1 MTKTTQRIEQQNRFK
16 GILSRLRKDTSG
28 VALYMYA
35 IGLVPIMAS
44 AGIGFDIGRAY
55 LVRSKMQQACD
66 AGAIAGR
73 RSMAGLTIK
82 DNDKKEA
89 ERFFRANFQNGLLG
103 SKPIDSYSSAS
114 PNRIQVWQSDSGQLY
129 MSAKT
134 TVPTTLVSQ
143 FVGDKDV
150 DVSVKCLGEEFF
162 VNTDIMLVLDTTGS
176 MNCAVDAEPT
186 CGPNFESTFKSQPRP
201 DNTTYNMNPLSKMGL
216 MRSAIKTM
224 YNDLE
229 PIQKKLEAK
238 GLRMR
243 IGWVPYS
250 TNVQVGHL
258 IAGKS
263 TSYIKSSYTYTYPD
277 GTTANL
283 TYSGSDTVGGSS
295 TKWNGCIEER
305 DTAFMSSAESSISSS
320 AYDLDIA
327 TLPSSVGTRWALMP
341 KIKKDWSW
349 QFQTG
354 KDRYNRPIY
363 TNRGGEAVCAHK
375 AVAMQA
381 WSSKSAFNAEI
392 DKIVTG
398 DGGTHHDIGI
408 TWGARMLSDKG
419 IFGQDNPT
427 SHNKVEVSK
436 VMVFMTDGRASYG
449 VENYSAYGVMARTQ
463 RTHQRTSM
471 VPYKDKATDDE
482 LETYADD
489 VKAVHNNRFRLMC
502 NAAREQGID
511 IWVVAILPSSST
523 GADIDAMRGCA
534 TVPNQMIFVGNTS
547 ELTNAF
553 KSITDKVGNVRVGE

>member
-1 MTKTTQRIEQQNRFK
+1 MTNTQKATVHQPRFK

-28 VALYMYA
+28 VALYIYA
-35 IGLVPIMAS
+35 IGLVPILAS

-73 RSMAGLTIK
+73 RSMAGVTIRTE
-82 DNDKKEA
+82 DKQEA
-89 ERFFRANFQNGLLG
+89 ERFFRANFQDGLMG
-103 SKPIDSYSSAS
+103 SKPIASYASAS
-114 PNRIQVWQSDSGQLY
+114 PNRIDVWQSQDGQLY
-129 MSAKT
+129 MAAKT
-134 TVPTTLVSQ
+134 QVPTTLVSQ
-143 FVGDKDV
+143 FVGEKDV

-162 VNTDIMLVLDTTGS
+162 VNTDIMMVLDTTGS
-176 MNCAVDAEPT
+176 MNCAIGADLD
-186 CGPNFESTFKSQPRP
+186 CGPNYESTFKTPPSP
-201 DNTTYNMNPLSKMGL
+201 DNTSYNVNPNSKMGL

-250 TNVQVGHL
+250 TNVNVGHL

-277 GTTANL
+277 GTTE
-283 TYSGSDTVGGSS
+283 TKSYSGSDTIGASS

-305 DTAFMSSAESSISSS
+305 DTVQMTSSASSIPSG

-327 TLPSSVGTRWALMP
+327 TLPSSTGTRWSLMP
-341 KIKKDWSW
+341 KMKKSWSW
-349 QFQTG
+349 SERTG
-354 KDRYNRPIY
+354 TRNGYPVY
-363 TNRGGEAVCAHK
+363 TNYSGEAVCAHK
-375 AVAMQA
+375 AQAMQTWA
-381 WSSKSAFNAEI
+381 SKSAFNAEV
-392 DKIVTG
+392 DKLVTG

-419 IFGQDNPT
+419 IFGPDNPT

-436 VMVFMTDGRASYG
+436 VMIFMTDGRAAYG
-449 VENYSAYGVMARTQ
+449 STSYSAYGVMGKTKRSAA
-463 RTHQRTSM
+463 S
-471 VPYKDKATDDE
+471 DWAN
-482 LETYADD
+482 
-489 VKAVHNNRFRLMC
+489 VHNNRFRLMC
-502 NAAREQGID
+502 NRAREQGID
-511 IWVVAILPSSST
+511 IWVVAILPSGST
-523 GADIDAMRGCA
+523 GSDIDALRGCA
-534 TVPNQMIFVGNTS
+534 TVPNQMVFVENTS